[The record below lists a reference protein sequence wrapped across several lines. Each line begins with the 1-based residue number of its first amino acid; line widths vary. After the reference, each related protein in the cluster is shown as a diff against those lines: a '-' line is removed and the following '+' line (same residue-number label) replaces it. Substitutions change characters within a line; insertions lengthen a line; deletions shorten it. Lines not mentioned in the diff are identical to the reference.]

1 MAIKTLFTAVTDDT
15 LVDPVLDHA
24 IAMASTHDAHLD
36 VLCLGVD
43 RTHTGY
49 YYAGASAMVFQ
60 EAIGQSQAQADQ
72 LEQMV
77 QEKLQGQ
84 SIRWSTDKGVSQLP
98 DLTRPV
104 SARARFSD
112 LTILPMP
119 YADGRGAELEPTTE
133 AVLFEGQ
140 CPALLVPD
148 DHALNTRPEQIMIAW
163 NESAEAIN
171 AIRASLPL
179 LCAARSVRVVVV
191 DPPQHGPSRSDPGG
205 PLSQYLARHG
215 VSVEIDV
222 LSRTLPRIAD
232 VLNRHAIDTG
242 ADLLVMGAY
251 GHSRFREA
259 VFGGATRNMLEHA
272 KVPVLLAH

>member
-1 MAIKTLFTAVTDDT
+1 MAIKTLFTVMTDDT

-24 IAMASTHDAHLD
+24 IAMAETYDAHLD

-60 EAIGQSQAQADQ
+60 EAIGQSQAQAGH

-112 LTILPMP
+112 MSILPMP
-119 YADGRGAELEPTTE
+119 YADGRGAELEPATE

-148 DHALNTRPEQIMIAW
+148 EYTLNTRPEQIMIAW

-179 LCAARSVRVVVV
+179 LCAAQSVRVVVV

-215 VSVEIDV
+215 VSVEIDL

-232 VLNRHAIDTG
+232 VLNRHAIDTNT
-242 ADLLVMGAY
+242 DLLVMGAY

-272 KVPVLLAH
+272 KVPILLAH